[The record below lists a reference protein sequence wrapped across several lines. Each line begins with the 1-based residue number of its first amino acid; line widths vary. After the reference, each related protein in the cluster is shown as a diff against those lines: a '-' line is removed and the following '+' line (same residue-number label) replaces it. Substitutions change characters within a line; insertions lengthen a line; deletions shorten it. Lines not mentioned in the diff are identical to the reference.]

1 MRQQRKGWPALGL
14 VCEREKRLVSDFAA
28 AVAHPNLSFSCTNTK
43 SLAAKAQRAQRTAGA
58 HRCNISSQINFPF
71 VRPLVINTC
80 ARGRSGN
87 ISPHFCGHEI
97 FHSPRRRKHNRI
109 VEWNIIIQ
117 MHSTAFRLAAA
128 KNTNKWYI
136 IKHKELEIISQAG
149 VGGVQLIY
157 CLTKALWRYVQCM
170 RLFCFCCGWLR
181 WLLITEREL
190 KTFTCTRAPPLWCS
204 LAGSATAP
212 QTHIYKSLARGEE
225 MGVRTK
231 NWGYPPVNSCPRWV
245 NRVHA
250 PLISCAVFNKESIW
264 AARTAQEGRQ
274 FLISNL

>member
-14 VCEREKRLVSDFAA
+14 VWARERKKTCQWFRRRRRRRAPEPLILMHKHKISGCQSAA
-28 AVAHPNLSFSCTNTK
+28 
-43 SLAAKAQRAQRTAGA
+43 RAQRTAGA

-117 MHSTAFRLAAA
+117 MHSTAFRPAAA

-170 RLFCFCCGWLR
+170 RLFCFCCGRLR
-181 WLLITEREL
+181 WAGCWSPSESWKRLHAQEHLLFGAR
-190 KTFTCTRAPPLWCS
+190 
-204 LAGSATAP
+204 
-212 QTHIYKSLARGEE
+212 SLAR
-225 MGVRTK
+225 
-231 NWGYPPVNSCPRWV
+231 
-245 NRVHA
+245 
-250 PLISCAVFNKESIW
+250 PLHHKH
-264 AARTAQEGRQ
+264 T
-274 FLISNL
+274 